1 MAKKDY
7 YAILGVDK
15 NASEDEIKSAYRQKA
30 KQYHPDLHPNDK
42 DCAEKFKECNE
53 AYEILGNAENRRK
66 YDNGEMDFDGFQF
79 SQGMP
84 HGFEDIFDIFG
95 SFMGGGRARSASTQS
110 VGSDVTQTIDLT
122 FMEAAKGVKK
132 EVNFVRQERC
142 SACGGSGANS
152 SADVKTCDKCNG
164 SGRIQRVTNTIFGR
178 QVMVGACDKCNGTGK
193 IITNPCKTCKGRGV
207 VSKQKKI
214 TITVPAGVDNGNII
228 TASGQGNASKAQNGV
243 AGNLLLVI
251 NVSPSR
257 VFKRD
262 DLNLYVEVPISYS
275 TAVNGGEVEV
285 PTLDGI
291 EVQRLKEGTKN
302 GEVFRF
308 RGKGI
313 KTSRRNGDLIIKTV
327 VEVPTSVGKNEKK
340 ALEQFENSLNLKNYP
355 HRKEYLDNINKLY
368 QG

>member
-1 MAKKDY
+1 
-7 YAILGVDK
+7 
-15 NASEDEIKSAYRQKA
+15 
-30 KQYHPDLHPNDK
+30 
-42 DCAEKFKECNE
+42 
-53 AYEILGNAENRRK
+53 
-66 YDNGEMDFDGFQF
+66 
-79 SQGMP
+79 
-84 HGFEDIFDIFG
+84 
-95 SFMGGGRARSASTQS
+95 
-110 VGSDVTQTIDLT
+110 
-122 FMEAAKGVKK
+122 MEAAKGVKK

-142 SACGGSGANS
+142 SACSGSGANS

-193 IITNPCKTCKGRGV
+193 IVTNPCKTCKGRGV